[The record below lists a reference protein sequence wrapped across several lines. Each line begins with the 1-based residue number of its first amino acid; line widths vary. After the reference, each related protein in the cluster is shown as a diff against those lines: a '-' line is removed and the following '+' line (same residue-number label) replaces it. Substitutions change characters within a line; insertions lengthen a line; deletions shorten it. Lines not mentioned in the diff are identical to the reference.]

1 MVDLI
6 LTRDGT
12 AYASVQAASLDLA
25 FGEDEND
32 YELVL
37 PDDVAGLVAAHD
49 VWMIDGTEYGGVVD
63 SVQSDVADGANVITF
78 SGRSLQ
84 GILSHKILQPDKGQ
98 DYLQVSGTVT
108 QVLTQIIARC
118 GVGSLFTAAD
128 NDLAVSGRF
137 DRYADA
143 YTGLR
148 KLLSAHSCALVFRCV
163 DDRVVLDAV
172 PLDDTDGTLDS
183 GSMNFTAKREFRRTN
198 HLIGLGEGELKDR
211 AVSHWYADAEGNVS
225 QKQTFTGLDEV
236 ADTYEYTNAE
246 VSELSEKTKEELES
260 RQEGTGTIDVTMRD
274 GSADHYV
281 GDLLSAVD
289 DVTGVS
295 VRATVTKKIV
305 KITDG
310 VLSVDYEVGQSIA
323 SSGGRS
329 ESSGGSGGGGVS
341 YTAGEGIRIES
352 NTISADVT
360 ENDLA
365 QVETLAQQ
373 AHTLASDA
381 SAGVGALNTAMETK
395 ADIGHKHSAADI
407 TSGTLDQARLPTIP
421 ISRGGTGRTTAKA
434 ANNAICGHLTEE
446 NGSMSDATFFAGAYM
461 SPSDTNGGLYKR
473 KASTVWTYILGKIR
487 ATFGFS
493 ASNVLPVSHGGTG
506 ASDVSTARTNLG
518 VNNPLAT
525 PTKLTNQNL
534 NDYAG
539 DGKWGSYFA
548 AGGNT
553 VTNKPSG
560 VGHFGLLVIRAADGV
575 TWQMLHDP
583 AANQVWVRS
592 NDNGSWK
599 SWTVLVRSSDKIA
612 NASNADTASSATKA
626 TQDSAGQQIN
636 ATYVKSVTASGRTV
650 TVTKGNGT
658 SSTFQTQDTT
668 YQTMKGATSSA
679 TGSSGLVPAPAK
691 GAGTRYLRSDGTW
704 QTPPNT
710 TYQPASTS
718 TAGLMSAT
726 DKAKL
731 DGVDDGANAY
741 TLPAATTSRLGGV
754 KPDGKTITVSSDG
767 TISAQQGGAAGF
779 LAAHPVGSIFM
790 TTKPGNPGSTYGG
803 TWRELPSL
811 GPYTWERTA

>member
-84 GILSHKILQPDKGQ
+84 GILSHKILQPDEGQ

-108 QVLTQIIARC
+108 QVLTQIISRC
-118 GVGSLFTAAD
+118 GLVSLFTSAD
-128 NDLAVSGRF
+128 NSLQVRGRF
-137 DRYADA
+137 DRYTDA

-148 KLLSAHSCALVFRCV
+148 KLLASYSCALVFRCV

-183 GSMNFTAKREFRRTN
+183 GSMDFTVKREYRRTN

-236 ADTYEYTNAE
+236 ADTYEYTNADA
-246 VSELSEKTKEELES
+246 SELSEKTKEELES

-274 GSADHYV
+274 GTDHNV

-295 VRATVTKKIV
+295 VRATITKKIV
-305 KITDG
+305 RIADG

-360 ENDLA
+360 QQELDDVSELTAEANTTASNAMQAAQSVRNDINAASLTIGTVSTGEPGSPA
-365 QVETLAQQ
+365 SASLTGGGLQHQLNLTIPKGETG
-373 AHTLASDA
+373 A
-381 SAGVGALNTAMETK
+381 SAGFGA
-395 ADIGHKHSAADI
+395 
-407 TSGTLDQARLPTIP
+407 P
-421 ISRGGTGRTTAKA
+421 
-434 ANNAICGHLTEE
+434 
-446 NGSMSDATFFAGAYM
+446 
-461 SPSDTNGGLYKR
+461 
-473 KASTVWTYILGKIR
+473 
-487 ATFGFS
+487 
-493 ASNVLPVSHGGTG
+493 
-506 ASDVSTARTNLG
+506 
-518 VNNPLAT
+518 
-525 PTKLTNQNL
+525 
-534 NDYAG
+534 
-539 DGKWGSYFA
+539 
-548 AGGNT
+548 
-553 VTNKPSG
+553 
-560 VGHFGLLVIRAADGV
+560 
-575 TWQMLHDP
+575 
-583 AANQVWVRS
+583 
-592 NDNGSWK
+592 
-599 SWTVLVRSSDKIA
+599 
-612 NASNADTASSATKA
+612 TASVDDTTGTPSVT
-626 TQDSAGQQIN
+626 
-636 ATYVKSVTASGRTV
+636 VTASGPDTAKV
-650 TVTKGNGT
+650 FSFAFHNLKGERGEP
-658 SSTFQTQDTT
+658 
-668 YQTMKGATSSA
+668 GA
-679 TGSSGLVPAPAK
+679 
-691 GAGTRYLRSDGTW
+691 D
-704 QTPPNT
+704 
-710 TYQPASTS
+710 
-718 TAGLMSAT
+718 
-726 DKAKL
+726 
-731 DGVDDGANAY
+731 
-741 TLPAATTSRLGGV
+741 GGV
-754 KPDGKTITVSSDG
+754 SDETI
-767 TISAQQGGAAGF
+767 F
-779 LAAHPVGSIFM
+779 LAAHPVGSIYM
-790 TTKPGNPGSTYGG
+790 TTKPGDPGAIYGG

-811 GPYTWERTA
+811 GPHTWERTS

>member
-1 MVDLI
+1 MVDVV

-12 AYASVQAASLDLA
+12 AYAASDGVTLDLA
-25 FGEDEND
+25 YGEDEND
-32 YELVL
+32 YELTL
-37 PDDVAGLVAAHD
+37 PDSISATVRQGDI
-49 VWMIDGTEYGGVVD
+49 WMIDGTPYGGVVD
-63 SVQSDVADGANVITF
+63 SIQSDKSNGATVVTY

-84 GILSHKILQPDKGQ
+84 GILSAKILQPDKGK
-98 DYLQVSGTVT
+98 DYLTYDGTVSGLLALIVSRTD
-108 QVLTQIIARC
+108 LDD
-118 GVGSLFTAAD
+118 LFEVAD
-128 NDLAVSGRF
+128 NDTRISVRF
-137 DRYADA
+137 DRYTDA

-148 KLLSAHSCALVFRCV
+148 KALAASSLRLAIRCEHDRAILAAETMH
-163 DDRVVLDAV
+163 DDA
-172 PLDDTDGTLDS
+172 DS
-183 GSMNFTAKREFRRTN
+183 GIADWTAKREFRRTN
-198 HLIGLGEGELKDR
+198 HLIGLGKGELADR
-211 AVSHWYADAEGNVS
+211 AISHWYADTNGNIS
-225 QKQTFTGLDEV
+225 QTQTLTGLDEI
-236 ADTYEYTNAE
+236 AATYEYTNAE
-246 VSELSEKTKEELES
+246 QQELDEKTREELES
-260 RQEGTGTIDVTMRD
+260 RQEGNGSIDLTIREGREYD
-274 GSADHYV
+274 V
-281 GDLLSAVD
+281 GDLLSVQD
-289 DVTGVS
+289 DATGVS
-295 VRATVTKKIV
+295 VRATITKKIV
-305 KITDG
+305 RITDG
-310 VLSVDYEVGQSIA
+310 VLSVDYEVGQSVA

-360 ENDLA
+360 EDDLA

-407 TSGTLDQARLPTIP
+407 TSGTMSTDRLPVVP
-421 ISRGGTGRTTAKA
+421 ISKGGTGKTTAKA
-434 ANNAICGHLTEE
+434 ANNAICGGLAQDD
-446 NGSMSDATFFAGAYM
+446 GSLGDTTLFAGVYQN
-461 SPSDTNGGLYKR
+461 PSDSTGGLYKR
-473 KASTVWTYILGKIR
+473 TALTVWNYVLGKIR
-487 ATFGFS
+487 SVLGFTT
-493 ASNVLPVSHGGTG
+493 ANVLPVSHGGTG
-506 ASDVSTARTNLG
+506 ATGESAARANLG
-518 VNNPLAT
+518 VENPLAT

-583 AANQVWVRS
+583 AKNQVWIRS

-718 TAGLMSAT
+718 TAGLMSAA

>member
-37 PDDVAGLVAAHD
+37 PDDVAGLVSAHD

-63 SVQSDVADGANVITF
+63 SIQSDVADGANVVTF

-98 DYLQVSGTVT
+98 DYLKVSGTVT
-108 QVLTQIIARC
+108 QVLTQIISRC
-118 GVGSLFTAAD
+118 GLGELFTAAD
-128 NDLAVSGRF
+128 NDLAVSGQF
-137 DRYADA
+137 DRYTDA

-148 KLLSAHSCALVFRCV
+148 KLLASHSCALVFRCG
-163 DDRVVLDAV
+163 DDRVVLDAT
-172 PLDDTDGTLDS
+172 PLDDTNGTLDS
-183 GSMNFTAKREFRRTN
+183 GSMDFTAKREYRRTN

-211 AVSHWYADAEGNVS
+211 AVSHWYADENGNVS

-236 ADTYEYTNAE
+236 ADTYEYTNADE
-246 VSELSEKTKEELES
+246 TELSEKTKEELES
-260 RQEGTGTIDVTMRD
+260 RQEGTGTIDVTMR
-274 GSADHYV
+274 GGTDHNV

-295 VRATVTKKIV
+295 VRAAVTKKIV
-305 KITDG
+305 RIADG

-360 ENDLA
+360 EDDLA
-365 QVETLAQQ
+365 QVETLALQ

-407 TSGTLDQARLPTIP
+407 TSGTMSTDRLPVVP
-421 ISRGGTGRTTAKA
+421 ISKGGTGKTTAKA
-434 ANNAICGHLTEE
+434 ANNAICGGLAQDD
-446 NGSMSDATFFAGAYM
+446 GSLGDTTLFAGVYQN
-461 SPSDTNGGLYKR
+461 PSDSIGGLYKR
-473 KASTVWTYILGKIR
+473 TALTVWNYVLGKIR
-487 ATFGFS
+487 SVLGFTT
-493 ASNVLPVSHGGTG
+493 ANVLPVSHGGTG
-506 ASDVSTARTNLG
+506 ATGESAARANLG
-518 VNNPLAT
+518 VENPLAT

-583 AANQVWVRS
+583 AKNQVWIRS

-718 TAGLMSAT
+718 TAGLMSAA

-779 LAAHPVGSIFM
+779 LAAHPVGSIFT

>member
-108 QVLTQIIARC
+108 QVLTQIISRC
-118 GVGSLFTAAD
+118 GLGSLFTAAD
-128 NDLAVSGRF
+128 NDLQVSGRF
-137 DRYADA
+137 DRYTDA

-148 KLLSAHSCALVFRCV
+148 KLLASHSCALVFLCM
-163 DDRVVLDAV
+163 DDTVVLNAT

-183 GSMNFTAKREFRRTN
+183 GSMDFTSKREYRRTN

-211 AVSHWYADAEGNVS
+211 AVSHWYADENGNVS
-225 QKQTFTGLDEV
+225 QKQTLTGLDEV

-246 VSELSEKTKEELES
+246 ASELSEKTKEELES

-274 GSADHYV
+274 GTDHNV

-295 VRATVTKKIV
+295 VRATITKKIV

-360 ENDLA
+360 
-365 QVETLAQQ
+365 
-373 AHTLASDA
+373 
-381 SAGVGALNTAMETK
+381 K
-395 ADIGHKHSAADI
+395 ADIERVEGI
-407 TSGTLDQARLPTIP
+407 VTE
-421 ISRGGTGRTTAKA
+421 
-434 ANNAICGHLTEE
+434 ANT
-446 NGSMSDATFFAGAYM
+446 
-461 SPSDTNGGLYKR
+461 
-473 KASTVWTYILGKIR
+473 
-487 ATFGFS
+487 
-493 ASNVLPVSHGGTG
+493 
-506 ASDVSTARTNLG
+506 
-518 VNNPLAT
+518 
-525 PTKLTNQNL
+525 
-534 NDYAG
+534 
-539 DGKWGSYFA
+539 
-548 AGGNT
+548 
-553 VTNKPSG
+553 
-560 VGHFGLLVIRAADGV
+560 
-575 TWQMLHDP
+575 
-583 AANQVWVRS
+583 
-592 NDNGSWK
+592 
-599 SWTVLVRSSDKIA
+599 
-612 NASNADTASSATKA
+612 NASNAAQLANGVRLDIDSASLTIGTVSTGEPGSQASASLTGSGLTHTLNLSIPRGDTGDRGPQGTTGDQGPRGERGEQGPTGPTGQAAGFGAPTASVDDATG
-626 TQDSAGQQIN
+626 TPSV
-636 ATYVKSVTASGRTV
+636 TVTASGPDTAKV
-650 TVTKGNGT
+650 FSFAFHNLKGERGEP
-658 SSTFQTQDTT
+658 
-668 YQTMKGATSSA
+668 GA
-679 TGSSGLVPAPAK
+679 
-691 GAGTRYLRSDGTW
+691 D
-704 QTPPNT
+704 
-710 TYQPASTS
+710 
-718 TAGLMSAT
+718 
-726 DKAKL
+726 
-731 DGVDDGANAY
+731 
-741 TLPAATTSRLGGV
+741 GGV
-754 KPDGKTITVSSDG
+754 SDETI
-767 TISAQQGGAAGF
+767 F
-779 LAAHPVGSIFM
+779 LAAHPVGSIYM
-790 TTKPGNPGSTYGG
+790 STKPGDPGDTYGG

-811 GPYTWERTA
+811 GSYTWERIS